1 MTRKYTKVGQ
11 LVEIVRER
19 HNQGES
25 YGEIAASY
33 GLERR
38 QVKSLMER
46 QRRKERMLAAGYI
59 SRPKGAPTRSRSAKK
74 ENSTRSWQSC
84 ECRWSCCEIFCSK
97 LEGGETEVSCD

>member
-1 MTRKYTKVGQ
+1 MARKYTKVER

-19 HNQGES
+19 HNQGET

-46 QRRKERMLAAGYI
+46 QRRNDCWQLDTFRVP
-59 SRPKGAPTRSRSAKK
+59 RDAPARNRSAKK
-74 ENSTRSWQSC
+74 KNSTMSWQSC
-84 ECRWSCCEIFCSK
+84 ECRWSCCEIFCPK
-97 LEGGETEVSCD
+97 LEGGEIEGSGD

>member
-1 MTRKYTKVGQ
+1 MARKYTKVEQ

-38 QVKSLMER
+38 QVKSLMDSEGR
-46 QRRKERMLAAGYI
+46 NECWQVDT
-59 SRPKGAPTRSRSAKK
+59 SRVPRDVPTRRRSAKK
-74 ENSTRSWQSC
+74 KNSTRSWQSC

-97 LEGGETEVSCD
+97 LEGGETEISGD